1 MLFTE
6 NTLAFDGVFD
16 QLIAMLPDIGLVCA
30 CVFATIAVYIALRS
44 FAEIVQ
50 NSTVNRSMN
59 EFMMRKL
66 ERLEENR

>member
-1 MLFTE
+1 
-6 NTLAFDGVFD
+6 GVFD